1 MSRIACTRPGG
12 RTWSRREFLITGGLA
27 TLAAGCGIRA
37 AAAPR
42 QGAGLASGGTYD
54 AVVVG
59 GGIAGLTAAFYLS
72 ELKVRVLER
81 EAGPGGRIRGG
92 GGARGEIA
100 RATYIGRP
108 YGALKEIIEK
118 LGLEPWEIR
127 APLEAVFRDDRIHF
141 GTEGLAQLLTERSS
155 AADFERFRSEV
166 LAHAAAYQDIPEL
179 DFTIPTAR
187 LDGVTARRW
196 FDDLKL
202 PPVYA
207 ECYDAAARGRFGASL
222 DDLSAL
228 VMIPEMAFGLGGG
241 TGDAAAAE
249 AGGSGAFTLDGG
261 LAAIT
266 TALADWLAE
275 AFQPRSRVV
284 RVSKPDADY
293 RVEYA
298 DSAGKIRSLKAK
310 FVILAIPAAEA
321 LAIDSG
327 ALKTEAR
334 RWLEEV
340 AYSSSAAVSLAI
352 RESLFGRA
360 FQLALQDGGAAVSLR
375 DTSWLA
381 NGRTPAGAA
390 AAGGAGALVVQAAPA
405 RLGEAGWARLSDD
418 DLSKAAVRAVSRVFP
433 GLPSQISGRQA
444 VRYARA
450 YPVMGP
456 GAFRRAAR
464 LNEICDGRI
473 LLAGDYMIY
482 PDFEAAADSGDFAAE
497 KVRELI

>member
-1 MSRIACTRPGG
+1 MSRSSRIHPEGTP
-12 RTWSRREFLITGGLA
+12 WSRREFLRTGGLA
-27 TLAAGCGIRA
+27 ALAAGCGVRA
-37 AAAPR
+37 GADPR
-42 QGAGLASGGTYD
+42 PEIVQTAGGTYD

-72 ELKVRVLER
+72 GLKIRVLER

-92 GGARGEIA
+92 GGARGEMA

-127 APLEAVFRDDRIHF
+127 APLEAVFRDDQILY
-141 GTEGLAQLLTERSS
+141 GPDGLAQLLSERSS

-166 LAHAAAYQDIPEL
+166 LADAVAYQDIPEL
-179 DFTIPTAR
+179 DFTLPAAR
-187 LDGVTARRW
+187 LDDVTAGRW
-196 FDDLKL
+196 FADRKW
-202 PPVYA
+202 PPVFA
-207 ECYDAAARGRFGASL
+207 EYYDTAARGRFGASL

-228 VMIPEMAFGLGGG
+228 ALIPEMAFGLGGG
-241 TGDAAAAE
+241 TGDVAAPGAA
-249 AGGSGAFTLDGG
+249 SGAFTFDGG
-261 LAAIT
+261 L
-266 TALADWLAE
+266 TALTSALAGWLGDV
-275 AFQPRSRVV
+275 FQPRSRVI
-284 RVSKPDADY
+284 RVSKPDIDY

-298 DSAGKIRSLKAK
+298 DSSGKIKSLRAK

-321 LAIDSG
+321 LAVDSG
-327 ALKTEAR
+327 VLKAEAR
-334 RWLEEV
+334 RLLDTV
-340 AYSSSAAVSLAI
+340 AYSSSAAVALATK
-352 RESLFGRA
+352 ESLFGRA

-381 NGRTPAGAA
+381 GAREPAGVV
-390 AAGGAGALVVQAAPA
+390 GQSGTLVVQTAPA
-405 RLGEAGWARLSDD
+405 KLGEADWAGLMDD
-418 DLSKAAVRAVSRVFP
+418 DLAKAAVRAVSRVFP
-433 GLPSQISGRQA
+433 GLPSQLAGRQV
-444 VRYARA
+444 VRFARA
-450 YPVMGP
+450 YPVMSP

-464 LNEICDGRI
+464 LNEVCDGRV